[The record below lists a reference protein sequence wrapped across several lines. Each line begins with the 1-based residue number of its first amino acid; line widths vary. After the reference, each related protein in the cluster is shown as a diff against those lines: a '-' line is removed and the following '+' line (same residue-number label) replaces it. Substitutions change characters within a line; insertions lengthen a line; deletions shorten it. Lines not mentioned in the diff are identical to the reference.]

1 MPLDAL
7 TTTVVRGSSP
17 PAATYRY
24 YRQFFDAIKSGADP
38 DAVIEWGSAELLYMI
53 VMRDCENAEQ
63 FRSDEIGDFDGDG
76 LMEFHDA
83 WGHPIRFI
91 RWPAGFVPDTDGD
104 PKNDADTRLQSGD
117 PTKDRNP
124 FDTTGV
130 ATDAFRLVPLIY
142 SAGPDG
148 IFDINIG
155 KGATGTFS
163 YAEAY
168 SLIGT
173 WNLFYLTAYGQDTN
187 TGYTDGNGDTL
198 GAGCVGL
205 PRDSSAIDGTA
216 ANGKFDHIDNI
227 HNHQIGM

>member
-1 MPLDAL
+1 M
-7 TTTVVRGSSP
+7 
-17 PAATYRY
+17 
-24 YRQFFDAIKSGADP
+24 
-38 DAVIEWGSAELLYMI
+38 
-53 VMRDCENAEQ
+53 
-63 FRSDEIGDFDGDG
+63 
-76 LMEFHDA
+76 
-83 WGHPIRFI
+83 
-91 RWPAGFVPDTDGD
+91 
-104 PKNDADTRLQSGD
+104 
-117 PTKDRNP
+117 
-124 FDTTGV
+124 
-130 ATDAFRLVPLIY
+130 IY

-168 SLIGT
+168 GKPEIGS
-173 WNLFYLTAYGQDTN
+173 WNLFYCTAYVEDTN